1 MRSIR
6 VNLLLMHNIY
16 IMHITMI
23 RPKQGIEAV
32 IGKLGIEPLMN
43 GADQLLAF
51 RGIGNCN
58 FRRNA
63 DCGRF

>member
-1 MRSIR
+1 M
-6 VNLLLMHNIY
+6 Y
-16 IMHITMI
+16 IVHITMI
-23 RPKQGIEAV
+23 HPRQGIEAV
-32 IGKLGIEPLMN
+32 IGELGIEPLMN
-43 GADQLLAF
+43 GVDQLLAF